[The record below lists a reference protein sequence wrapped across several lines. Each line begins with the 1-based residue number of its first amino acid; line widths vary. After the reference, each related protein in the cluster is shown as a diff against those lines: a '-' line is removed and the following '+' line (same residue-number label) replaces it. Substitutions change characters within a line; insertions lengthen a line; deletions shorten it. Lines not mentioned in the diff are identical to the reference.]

1 MANVNASKFMG
12 ASFAAGNKL
21 EKRVG
26 NNERKITLLKNI
38 VGARKDGPSI
48 GEKIKGGS
56 SLDQSIQ
63 NITNTVTNISE
74 TLKARHEWEK
84 EQAAKEGIELEQAQ
98 RDKAEKGSEAK
109 AFTALKETSE
119 KVLAPVKSIFDRI
132 LDVIKKLILGKIA
145 MNIFDWFTN
154 PENQSKVQSIIKF
167 FKDWWPT
174 LLAGYLL
181 FGNAFGRFVVKI
193 IAQVGIWIAKSI
205 PMMIKALAAALTKL
219 KAMKWL
225 KLLGGGRGLKALKI
239 SSVIG
244 GGVVLT
250 DRILN
255 PEEVV
260 GDNQGDQGGGDNQG
274 DQGGEQQFTTGGF
287 VSGPAGVDR
296 VPAKLTA
303 GEFVMS
309 KGAVQKYGAD
319 TLEGM
324 NAAAGGTNR
333 PTAGGGYQGGGL
345 VEKFKLEYP
354 NLSTDQIQA
363 VIDQEKNNM
372 SLRGNTSTPHPLIS
386 APKVTPR
393 SLEERVADTL
403 HVDYAPS
410 SGGVAIDFSGLQG
423 PQGSQGPQGVQ
434 GSSLQGPQGVAGTEV
449 HAKAWW
455 DPLGVFTGKK
465 KTSAQLSPTG
475 VKNEVGQSV
484 KKSKTTAAL
493 TALKADA
500 SKVGG
505 TSGGGGGDKI
515 PNFNPAEKISENKIR
530 TLGISV

>member
-12 ASFAAGNKL
+12 ASFAAGNTL

-38 VGARKDGPSI
+38 VGGRKDGPSI

-63 NITNTVTNISE
+63 NITDTVTNISE
-74 TLKARHEWEK
+74 TLKARHQWEK
-84 EQAAKEGIELEQAQ
+84 EQAAEQGIELEQAQ
-98 RDKAEKGSEAK
+98 RNKTEKGSEAK
-109 AFTALKETSE
+109 AFTALKETSQ
-119 KVLAPVKSIFDRI
+119 KVLAPVKGIFDNI

-154 PENQSKVQSIIKF
+154 PENQGKVKSIIRF
-167 FKDWWPT
+167 FKDFWPV
-174 LLAGYLL
+174 LLTAYLL
-181 FGNAFGRFVVKI
+181 FGNSFGRMTVRLVSIVGKFAINLTKKI
-193 IAQVGIWIAKSI
+193 IPKLLAGLARMKMGGLTRMLGGKWGKGLMTATAIAT
-205 PMMIKALAAALTKL
+205 PMIMDHMSQGNAPFGGGNDEDQN
-219 KAMKWL
+219 
-225 KLLGGGRGLKALKI
+225 LGGGN
-239 SSVIG
+239 
-244 GGVVLT
+244 
-250 DRILN
+250 D
-255 PEEVV
+255 E
-260 GDNQGDQGGGDNQG
+260 DQNLE
-274 DQGGEQQFTTGGF
+274 GEQQFTTGGF

-345 VEKFKLEYP
+345 VEKFKLQYP

-372 SLRGNTSTPHPLIS
+372 SIVGKASTPHPLIS

-423 PQGSQGPQGVQ
+423 PQGSQGPQGV
-434 GSSLQGPQGVAGTEV
+434 AGTEV
-449 HAKAWW
+449 KSKAWW

-465 KTSAQLSPTG
+465 KKSAQLSPTG
-475 VKNEVGQSV
+475 TNNEVGPPV

-493 TALKADA
+493 AALKADA

>member
-1 MANVNASKFMG
+1 MPEASPTRRGINPSKFMG
-12 ASFAAGNKL
+12 SSIAAGNTL

-26 NNERKITLLKNI
+26 NNEQKITLLKRI
-38 VGARKDGPSI
+38 IKGRKDGQSI

-119 KVLAPVKSIFDRI
+119 KVLSPVKSIFDRI

-145 MNIFDWFTN
+145 MNIFDWFTDKK
-154 PENQSKVQSIIKF
+154 NQSKVQSIIKF

-174 LLAGYLL
+174 LLAAYLL

-193 IAQVGIWIAKSI
+193 IAQVGLWVAKSI

-239 SSVIG
+239 SGIVG
-244 GGVVLT
+244 GSIVLT
-250 DRILN
+250 DRIMN
-255 PEEVV
+255 PEGGGDNQGDQAG

-274 DQGGEQQFTTGGF
+274 DQGGEQTQFSKGGF

-309 KGAVQKYGAD
+309 KGAVQKYGAN
-319 TLEGM
+319 TLAGM

-345 VEKFKLEYP
+345 VDEKEVVPQVHDNPTKNYLRNLKLAKQLKEEGKTDSREYRYLK
-354 NLSTDQIQA
+354 NKIAVYQVNQGGSTANI
-363 VIDQEKNNM
+363 
-372 SLRGNTSTPHPLIS
+372 
-386 APKVTPR
+386 
-393 SLEERVADTL
+393 
-403 HVDYAPS
+403 
-410 SGGVAIDFSGLQG
+410 SGG
-423 PQGSQGPQGVQ
+423 GVNVNVQ
-434 GSSLQGPQGVAGTEV
+434 AGTEV
-449 HAKAWW
+449 NSKAWW

-465 KTSAQLSPTG
+465 KKSAQLSSTG
-475 VKNEVGQSV
+475 TNKEVGPRV
-484 KKSKTTAAL
+484 KKTTTTLAAM
-493 TALKADA
+493 KADA